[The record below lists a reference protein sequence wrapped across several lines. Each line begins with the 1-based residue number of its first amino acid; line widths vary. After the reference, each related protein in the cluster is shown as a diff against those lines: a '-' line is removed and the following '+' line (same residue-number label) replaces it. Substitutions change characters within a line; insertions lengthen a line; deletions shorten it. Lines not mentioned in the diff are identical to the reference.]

1 MLIYIVIEGTLRNKV
16 IEKEIRSESELV
28 STICFIRDHG
38 LFESDRWIP
47 PYRIKE
53 IKFDQPAGKKMSR
66 MFLEPKDIDDSLL
79 QENNP

>member
-1 MLIYIVIEGTLRNKV
+1 MIIQIVIEGALRNKV
-16 IEKEIRSESELV
+16 IEKEITEDTMV

-53 IKFDQPAGKKMSR
+53 IRFDHHAGKKQSR
-66 MFLEPKDIDDSLL
+66 SFFQPHDVDDRQLP
-79 QENNP
+79 E